1 MQGDIKARIDR
12 IINNKEKENKLFIAV
27 FKAKLVLKGV
37 YLKNMTDQ
45 SYDDPLMI
53 ARIEEVLE
61 QFQPQ
66 LRVINL

>member
-1 MQGDIKARIDR
+1 MRGNIKARIDQ
-12 IINNKEKENKLFIAV
+12 IVNNKEKDNKLFIAI

-45 SYDDPLMI
+45 SYDDPLII

-66 LRVINL
+66 LRVVNL